1 MRQVILKENQIF
13 LATELLCINIV
24 NTAKILFKIICR

>member
-1 MRQVILKENQIF
+1 